1 MWTDF
6 WAFLI
11 LPPPHVEKHSFFGN
25 PLPPYSVHMVYR
37 WPLFCMY
44 FQNGLYNALPSLANL
59 ILSVIL
65 GYLSDWVLS
74 KKYFSKPTTAK
85 IWQTIGQCFL
95 NSAQK
100 IFQNHWIVNCLIFGK
115 SIQILHWKSQ
125 KMNFLIKKTTG

>member
-1 MWTDF
+1 
-6 WAFLI
+6 
-11 LPPPHVEKHSFFGN
+11 
-25 PLPPYSVHMVYR
+25 
-37 WPLFCMY
+37 MY

-100 IFQNHWIVNCLIFGK
+100 LFQITELYIVFKLSDF
-115 SIQILHWKSQ
+115 WK
-125 KMNFLIKKTTG
+125 KHTDFALEVTEMEFLILNHLKLRSTELSKVLVLWLQLLDPWDFLHKMLKFVFQ

>member
-1 MWTDF
+1 
-6 WAFLI
+6 
-11 LPPPHVEKHSFFGN
+11 
-25 PLPPYSVHMVYR
+25 
-37 WPLFCMY
+37 MY

-100 IFQNHWIVNCLIFGK
+100 LFQITELYIVFKLSDF
-115 SIQILHWKSQ
+115 WK
-125 KMNFLIKKTTG
+125 KHTDFALEGTEMEFLILNHLKLRSTELSKVLVLWLQLLDPWDFLHKMLKFVFQ